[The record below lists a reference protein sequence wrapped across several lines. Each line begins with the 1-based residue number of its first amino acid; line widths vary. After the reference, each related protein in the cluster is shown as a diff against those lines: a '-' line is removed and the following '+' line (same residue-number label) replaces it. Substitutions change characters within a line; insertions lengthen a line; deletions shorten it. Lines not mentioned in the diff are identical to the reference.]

1 MTIETD
7 EQTELNVARFKQA
20 KQQANTLGA
29 QLAAFQGN
37 FDTLR
42 ADVDAASKTI
52 LDNKHAAFVTQVKSI
67 LGIT

>member
-7 EQTELNVARFKQA
+7 EQTELNVARFKQV
-20 KQQANTLGA
+20 KQQASTLGA
-29 QLAAFQGN
+29 QLAAFQAN
-37 FDTLR
+37 FNTLR

-52 LDNKHAAFVTQVKSI
+52 LDTKHTAFVSQVKST